1 MKQFAINT
9 ASNLLSAAAV
19 VGTVCLLA
27 APAKA
32 DANDVVK
39 GLFAIV
45 LLDTLLNNN
54 STQHVQPVQQHNNT
68 VSIQSY
74 NNTARAHYSTQQQ
87 VQQAAANT
95 VCHSEYRQA
104 SNGTIIR
111 YDYNCQGTVLRVIR

>member
-19 VGTVCLLA
+19 LGTVCLLA

-32 DANDVVK
+32 DTNDIVK

-54 STQHVQPVQQHNNT
+54 SGQHVQPQHNT

-74 NNTARAHYSTQQQ
+74 NNTARAQYSTQQQ
-87 VQQAAANT
+87 VQRAAANT
-95 VCHSEYRQA
+95 VCHSEYREA

>member
-1 MKQFAINT
+1 MKQFTINT

-19 VGTVCLLA
+19 IGTVCLLA

-54 STQHVQPVQQHNNT
+54 STQHVQPQHNNT
-68 VSIQSY
+68 VSIHSY
-74 NNTARAHYSTQQQ
+74 NNTARAAHSVQQQ
-87 VQQAAANT
+87 VQQNAART

>member
-19 VGTVCLLA
+19 IGTVCLLA

-54 STQHVQPVQQHNNT
+54 STQSVQQQHNNT
-68 VSIQSY
+68 VSIESY
-74 NNTARAHYSTQQQ
+74 NNTARTQYSTQQQ
-87 VQQAAANT
+87 VQQAAART

>member
-1 MKQFAINT
+1 MKQFLINT
-9 ASNLLSAAAV
+9 GSNLLSAAAV

-32 DANDVVK
+32 DTNDIVK
-39 GLFAIV
+39 GLFAVV

-54 STQHVQPVQQHNNT
+54 STQQQPV
-68 VSIQSY
+68 SIESY
-74 NNTARAHYSTQQQ
+74 NNGARAAHSVQQQ
-87 VQQAAANT
+87 VNRAAANT
-95 VCHSEYRQA
+95 VCHSEYRAA

>member
-19 VGTVCLLA
+19 IGTVCLLA

-54 STQHVQPVQQHNNT
+54 STQHVQQHNNT
-68 VSIQSY
+68 VSIESY
-74 NNTARAHYSTQQQ
+74 NNTARTQYSTQKQ
-87 VQQAAANT
+87 VQQAAART
-95 VCHSEYRQA
+95 VCHSE
-104 SNGTIIR
+104 
-111 YDYNCQGTVLRVIR
+111 

>member
-19 VGTVCLLA
+19 IGTVCLLA

-32 DANDVVK
+32 ANDVVK

-54 STQHVQPVQQHNNT
+54 STQHVQQQHNT
-68 VSIQSY
+68 VSIESY
-74 NNTARAHYSTQQQ
+74 NNTARTHYSTQQQ

-95 VCHSEYRQA
+95 VCHSEYRTA

>member
-19 VGTVCLLA
+19 IGTVCLLA

-54 STQHVQPVQQHNNT
+54 STQPVQQHNT
-68 VSIQSY
+68 VSIESY

>member
-1 MKQFAINT
+1 MKQFLINT

-19 VGTVCLLA
+19 LGAVCLLA

-32 DANDVVK
+32 DTNDIVK
-39 GLFAIV
+39 GLFAVV

-54 STQHVQPVQQHNNT
+54 STQHEHNT
-68 VSIQSY
+68 VSIESY
-74 NNTARAHYSTQQQ
+74 NNGARAAHSVQQQ
-87 VQQAAANT
+87 VNRAAANT
-95 VCHSEYRQA
+95 VCHSEFREA

>member
-19 VGTVCLLA
+19 IGTVCLLGS
-27 APAKA
+27 PAKA

-45 LLDTLLNNN
+45 LLDTVLNNN
-54 STQHVQPVQQHNNT
+54 STQSVQHNNT
-68 VSIQSY
+68 VSIESY
-74 NNTARAHYSTQQQ
+74 NNTARAQYSTQQQ
-87 VQQAAANT
+87 VQRAAANT

>member
-1 MKQFAINT
+1 MKQFTINT

-19 VGTVCLLA
+19 IGTVCLLA

-54 STQHVQPVQQHNNT
+54 STQHVQQQHNNT
-68 VSIQSY
+68 VSIHSY
-74 NNTARAHYSTQQQ
+74 NNTARAAHSVQQQ
-87 VQQAAANT
+87 VQQNAART

>member
-19 VGTVCLLA
+19 IGTVCLLA

-39 GLFAIV
+39 GLFAVV

-54 STQHVQPVQQHNNT
+54 STQHVQPAHNT
-68 VSIQSY
+68 VSIESY
-74 NNTARAHYSTQQQ
+74 NRTARAAHSVQQQ
-87 VQQAAANT
+87 VNRAAANT
-95 VCHSEYRQA
+95 VCHSEFREA

>member
-19 VGTVCLLA
+19 IGTVCLLA

-54 STQHVQPVQQHNNT
+54 STQHVQQHNNT
-68 VSIQSY
+68 VSIESY

-87 VQQAAANT
+87 VQQAAART

>member
-19 VGTVCLLA
+19 IGTVCLLA

-54 STQHVQPVQQHNNT
+54 STQHVQQQHNT
-68 VSIQSY
+68 VSIESY

-111 YDYNCQGTVLRVIR
+111 YDYNCQGTVLRVVR